1 VIHIYTSERFNYIF
15 NCMCNFESFLFGS
28 KVYVR
33 AGNVTL
39 KEHVDLGRT
48 LVCDNLFVNIL
59 GYV

>member
-1 VIHIYTSERFNYIF
+1 VIHTYTSERFDHNF
-15 NCMCNFESFLFGS
+15 NCMCNFESFVFGS

-39 KEHVDLGRT
+39 KEHVDFGRPP
-48 LVCDNLFVNIL
+48 VCDNLFVNVL